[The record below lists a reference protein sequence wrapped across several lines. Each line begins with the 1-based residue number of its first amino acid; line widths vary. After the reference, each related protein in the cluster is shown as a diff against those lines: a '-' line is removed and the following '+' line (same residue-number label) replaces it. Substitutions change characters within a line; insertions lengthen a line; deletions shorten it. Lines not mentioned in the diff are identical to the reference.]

1 MYALEQEELFKGL
14 GTPSVWGFAS
24 IMGTIGWDFQSEL
37 FVLGM
42 CPEAPHHHLSESQS
56 SF

>member
-1 MYALEQEELFKGL
+1 MTLSA
-14 GTPSVWGFAS
+14 WGFAS

-42 CPEAPHHHLSESQS
+42 RPEAPHHHLSESQS